1 MRALRTGMTWAPVV
15 ALALLAA
22 CSKPAAETKA
32 PAEQLITVSL
42 APVGAASATSEFSA
56 TGTVRF
62 KRETALSF
70 NTNGRIAAVSV
81 VEGQA
86 VVAGQ
91 PLARLDPTGLD
102 AASAAARAEAARAGA
117 DLVRLRKLAEQ
128 GWITRPRLEAAE
140 ASAAAARA
148 RVEQTGFD
156 VRFGHIVAPTAGIV
170 LKRHLEP
177 GQVVA
182 AGQPVVTIGEIA
194 TGYVLRVPLTDTD
207 MARIHLGQ
215 RASVLLL
222 ALSPQPIFSTV
233 SEVGARSDDR
243 TGTFQIEVKLPPT
256 PGLRSGLIGR
266 ATMLGGAPLAAGTL
280 KVPAT
285 AIFAARADEGF
296 VYVYDAKSGT
306 VRARMVGIGN
316 ISDNGVEIVSGL
328 SAGDKIVRSGVDR
341 LRDGLKVRIGA

>member
-1 MRALRTGMTWAPVV
+1 MTWAPVV
-15 ALALLAA
+15 ALALLSA

-32 PAEQLITVSL
+32 PAEQIITVSL
-42 APVGAASATSEFSA
+42 AQVGAASATSEFSA

-102 AASAAARAEAARAGA
+102 AASAAARAEA
-117 DLVRLRKLAEQ
+117 
-128 GWITRPRLEAAE
+128 PRLEAAE

-194 TGYVLRVPLTDTD
+194 SGYVLRLPLTDTD
-207 MARIHLGQ
+207 MARIRLGQ

-222 ALSPQPIFSTV
+222 ALSPQPIFATV

-243 TGTFQIEVKLPPT
+243 TGTFQVEVKLPPT

-266 ATMLGGAPLAAGTL
+266 ATMLGGAPLVAGTL

-285 AIFAARADEGF
+285 AIFGARADEGF
-296 VYVYDAKSGT
+296 VYVFDAKTGT
-306 VRARMVGIGN
+306 VKARMVGIGN
-316 ISDNGVEIVSGL
+316 VSDGGVEIVSGL
-328 SAGDKIVRSGVDR
+328 AAGDKVVRSGVDR
-341 LRDGLKVRIGA
+341 LRDGLKVRVAA